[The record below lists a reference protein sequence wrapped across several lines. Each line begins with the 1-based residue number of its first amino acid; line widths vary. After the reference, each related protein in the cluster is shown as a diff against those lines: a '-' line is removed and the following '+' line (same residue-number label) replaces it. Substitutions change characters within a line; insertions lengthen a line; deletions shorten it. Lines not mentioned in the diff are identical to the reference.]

1 MEIYEK
7 EEDGILYRAEINEG
21 GMKAK
26 VEKKGFSKFDSTL
39 DNYTFETLEA
49 FKNFV
54 ELEIKRKNYKLTEK
68 Y

>member
-7 EEDGILYRAEINEG
+7 EEDGILYRAEINESN
-21 GMKAK
+21 MKAK
-26 VEKKGFSKFDSTL
+26 IEKKGFSKFYSTL

-49 FKNFV
+49 LKNFL

>member
-21 GMKAK
+21 SMKAK
-26 VEKKGFSKFDSTL
+26 VEKKGFSKLDTTL
-39 DNYTFETLEA
+39 DNYSFETIEA
-49 FKNFV
+49 FKNFL
-54 ELEIKRKNYKLTEK
+54 ELEIKRKKYKLTEK